1 MKEKNK
7 GLAAGA
13 AIGAVLGVITG
24 ILFAPKSG
32 KETRK
37 DLKDAAEKAGERFSV
52 EAKKLEE
59 EITALL
65 DKADDMIKSTSTTV
79 SSKLSELEVQA
90 KDAQAKLVTLYK
102 SVRAGKAEDAE
113 LDEALQKAKESRDA
127 LKSYLKKNS

>member
-79 SSKLSELEVQA
+79 SSNLSELEVQA
-90 KDAQAKLVTLYK
+90 KEW
-102 SVRAGKAEDAE
+102 R
-113 LDEALQKAKESRDA
+113 KEGSWPW
-127 LKSYLKKNS
+127 